1 MENLTLKELDVA
13 EELVNELRDCMTR
26 STLNGLAAE
35 DCSMIAVQMCGAS
48 LGILAAIRSYSDV
61 ESKQMRRKAME
72 NFDAGFAGGFLSY
85 KAKRTVQ

>member
-1 MENLTLKELDVA
+1 
-13 EELVNELRDCMTR
+13 
-26 STLNGLAAE
+26 
-35 DCSMIAVQMCGAS
+35 MIAVQMCGAS
-48 LGILAAIRSYSDV
+48 LAILAAIRSYSDV